1 MTVGKT
7 NFRAWIKKAE
17 HDFLSIQNNIS
28 AAETP
33 WDVVCFHAQQAAEK
47 MLKAFII
54 YHGFTVEKTHD
65 LIQLLSVC
73 VNIES
78 SLIVLESDCQEL
90 NYYSVSSRYPDDP
103 YEPDESDGRKMADSA
118 KRIRKSVLRFLPPQ

>member
-17 HDFLSIQNNIS
+17 HDFLSIQNNIY
-28 AAETP
+28 ATETP

-47 MLKAFII
+47 ILKAFII
-54 YHGFTVEKTHD
+54 YHGYTVEKTHD

-73 VNIES
+73 VKIES
-78 SLIVLESDCQEL
+78 SLSVLELDCQQL
-90 NYYSVSSRYPDDP
+90 NYYSVSSRYPDDL
-103 YEPDESDGRKMADSA
+103 YEPDESDGKKMLDSA
-118 KRIRKSVLRFLPPQ
+118 ERIRESVWKLLPPK

>member
-1 MTVGKT
+1 MIVGKT
-7 NFRAWIKKAE
+7 NFQAWLRKAE

-28 AAETP
+28 AEETP

-47 MLKAFII
+47 ILKAFII
-54 YHGFTVEKTHD
+54 YHGYTVEKTHD

-73 VNIES
+73 VNIEP

-90 NYYSVSSRYPDDP
+90 NYYSVSSRYPDDL
-103 YEPDESDGRKMADSA
+103 YEPDESDGRKMLDSA
-118 KRIRKSVLRFLPPQ
+118 ERIRESVLKLLPLK